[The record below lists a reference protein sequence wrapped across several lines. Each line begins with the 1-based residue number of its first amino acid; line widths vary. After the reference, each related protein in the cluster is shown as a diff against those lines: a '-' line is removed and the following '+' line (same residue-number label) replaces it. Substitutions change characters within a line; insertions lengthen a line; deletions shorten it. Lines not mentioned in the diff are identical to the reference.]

1 MSTMYRRNNC
11 NAWLYGDQL
20 FIGGAEYV
28 QLFNPKMAGVVDNYL
43 GNTIQDR
50 RNSNKLMIQ
59 NFAVK

>member
-1 MSTMYRRNNC
+1 M
-11 NAWLYGDQL
+11 AWLYGDQL
-20 FIGGAEYV
+20 FIGGAKYV

-50 RNSNKLMIQ
+50 CNSNKFMNQ